1 MGLAKAVNDIFELV
15 KLLLI
20 VRIALSWFPNLDWW
34 KQPFKFLYEVT
45 EPILRIFRNLIPP
58 IGGIDFSPIVAFLAL
73 QILQGVIVGL
83 LSAF

>member
-58 IGGIDFSPIVAFLAL
+58 ISGIDFSPIVAFLAL